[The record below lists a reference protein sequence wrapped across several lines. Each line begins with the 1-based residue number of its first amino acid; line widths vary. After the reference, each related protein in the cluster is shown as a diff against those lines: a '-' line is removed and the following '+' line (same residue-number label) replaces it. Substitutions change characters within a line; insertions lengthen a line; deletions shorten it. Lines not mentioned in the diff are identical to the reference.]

1 MIPEH
6 ECIAL
11 YDAPEIGWTRNVFM
25 TYVEDHD
32 WTESELRHLAAW
44 TAKHQAMVLRCYG
57 LGDTFPMLWS
67 NQIQDQIAA
76 RMGLPTPQNDPDV
89 IGDPESN
96 LLARIQEEI
105 EEATRDYD
113 PDEPID
119 DIDYWCGLL
128 ISDEDIR
135 HLTRQTT

>member
-1 MIPEH
+1 
-6 ECIAL
+6 
-11 YDAPEIGWTRNVFM
+11 
-25 TYVEDHD
+25 
-32 WTESELRHLAAW
+32 
-44 TAKHQAMVLRCYG
+44 MVLEIRS
-57 LGDTFPMLWS
+57 PMLWS

-119 DIDYWCGLL
+119 DIDYWCELL

>member
-6 ECIAL
+6 EYIAL
-11 YDAPEIGWTRNVFM
+11 HDAPEIGWTRDVFM
-25 TYVEDHD
+25 TYVEDQD

-44 TAKHQAMVLRCYG
+44 TAKHQAMVLNRYG
-57 LGDTFPMLWS
+57 LGDTFPVLWS
-67 NQIQDQIAA
+67 DQIQDQVAA
-76 RMGLPTPQNDPDV
+76 QNGLPTPQNDPDAV
-89 IGDPESN
+89 DDPESH

-128 ISDEDIR
+128 ISDESIR
-135 HLTRQTT
+135 YLTGQTE